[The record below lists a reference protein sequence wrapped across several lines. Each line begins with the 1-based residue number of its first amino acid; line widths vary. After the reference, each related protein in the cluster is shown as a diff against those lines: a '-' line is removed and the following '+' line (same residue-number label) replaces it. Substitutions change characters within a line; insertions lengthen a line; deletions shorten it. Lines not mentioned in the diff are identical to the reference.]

1 MTHIIIYTRTDG
13 RKWVCGETFTEP
25 QDAIEQASKR
35 LKEGW
40 ATRAQIIRC
49 QEVYTTV
56 FPEPETEILQ
66 ECGCCHDVGP
76 VRECELQLNGQI
88 LCMRCLVDID
98 PKLFNTTDT
107 TKEMK

>member
-1 MTHIIIYTRTDG
+1 MTYIILYNRTDG

-25 QDAIEQASKR
+25 KDAIAQASKR

-56 FPEPETEILQ
+56 LPDPNQI
-66 ECGCCHDVGP
+66 
-76 VRECELQLNGQI
+76 QLNESKTEG
-88 LCMRCLVDID
+88 VFYYD
-98 PKLFNTTDT
+98 
-107 TKEMK
+107 